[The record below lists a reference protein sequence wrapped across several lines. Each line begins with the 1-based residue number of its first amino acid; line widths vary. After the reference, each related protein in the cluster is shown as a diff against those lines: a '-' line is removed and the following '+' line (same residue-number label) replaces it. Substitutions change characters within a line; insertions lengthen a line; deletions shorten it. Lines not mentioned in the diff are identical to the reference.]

1 MERKRLMVEK
11 LNGKA
16 AADWWYTRFAMF
28 KELGAIEREVAAWE
42 RIGLSLYV
50 KKGEWYRIAA

>member
-1 MERKRLMVEK
+1 MVEK

-16 AADWWYTRFAMF
+16 AVDWWYTRFAMF
-28 KELGAIEREVAAWE
+28 KEIGAIEREVAAWE